1 MKKYL
6 FILIIIVFIV
16 FSMNLII
23 NARQFEINNDDIDI
37 DTNIVL
43 LSFYSEDSMIK
54 SDYFFE
60 ILVFEQEDYIL
71 IPLNLLSS
79 QTDLEIIFDRLN
91 NTLRIKN
98 PVNEKE
104 ALVNLKNREYINYP
118 EWDDNPPVILN
129 NDFYVS
135 KKLISYLLEAEI
147 EWKPRNQEL
156 ALTGDFEQEKEEQ
169 DEIVEEEKEKIVKES
184 KDKIVTP
191 EGVFTLGS
199 INYRLTLD
207 YSDSNLYADNLEF
220 KEVLGIFGR
229 AGNWALSLKERGS
242 YDINNN
248 QTDLQIPYVKAEYK
262 DESKLII
269 IGDSFM
275 NFDNTI
281 KEKQFRGLYFRTPDR
296 LSVKVVP
303 LIDISGQ
310 TEVESEVQL
319 YINNV
324 IRDEMIVDE
333 MGVYRFEDVALSM
346 QILNEIEIVITKPD
360 DSTEVINKKLTVV
373 EKLLRKGTK
382 EFEAVAGLYKE
393 ESTISAYDGEILG
406 FSGRIAVNEDLSL
419 NTEASYFNKKYL
431 AEEGEYLSSNIGL
444 AYRLIDNAIVSLD
457 WYYGDYEGLK
467 EEGYKLNLHYALKK
481 GFFDGY
487 YLHIPQNL
495 SELIPEEEGI
505 EKRIVGVYNIND
517 RWSIEPTI
525 GVYESLNIEAP
536 YQTEFVKLR
545 LRRKNGWENYLAL
558 MGSYEKINRNYTFT
572 VNEESFDIPGENQ
585 RIGYGLGYQKYQR
598 GFKFLSEA
606 NVYENNINL
615 PQEVNFKYKD
625 IDYNL
630 EVYKVLTDNLLINGS
645 TSAEFEDDEGEISNL
660 DQEAE
665 LRFRYNLFNNTF
677 ITLLGRY
684 SSIETENIYDTRYT
698 ASVNSYLTDNIN
710 VFAQYS
716 IIDTLGVFN
725 YNEAR
730 IDSNY
735 ALENNSGYINLF
747 ARYVMPN
754 DSAYEDRLS
763 FGASYSKLFDNKNEL
778 EVEIGKNYESFVDEN
793 FEYYFRV
800 SFAQAFAFA
809 KDNILKTNYNS
820 NDHRSFVA
828 GYVYLDEN
836 NNGVYDEG
844 EQPVPDITMRLD
856 NLRAVS
862 NEDGLYRFN
871 PMFTDVYLL
880 NFDYNRLFAD
890 YTPITGEKIIK
901 IEDNQNL
908 FLNFG
913 LTLNGSISGKL
924 FLDKNNNGI
933 QDEEDEPLSWIG
945 VTLDGKKYDYTDSRG
960 EFYFE
965 NVSLGSHEINI
976 VQESIPANLEYEK
989 TISRNIIITKD
1000 KLDVQDIIIPLYYSF

>member
-373 EKLLRKGTK
+373 
-382 EFEAVAGLYKE
+382 
-393 ESTISAYDGEILG
+393 
-406 FSGRIAVNEDLSL
+406 
-419 NTEASYFNKKYL
+419 
-431 AEEGEYLSSNIGL
+431 
-444 AYRLIDNAIVSLD
+444 
-457 WYYGDYEGLK
+457 
-467 EEGYKLNLHYALKK
+467 
-481 GFFDGY
+481 
-487 YLHIPQNL
+487 
-495 SELIPEEEGI
+495 
-505 EKRIVGVYNIND
+505 
-517 RWSIEPTI
+517 
-525 GVYESLNIEAP
+525 
-536 YQTEFVKLR
+536 
-545 LRRKNGWENYLAL
+545 
-558 MGSYEKINRNYTFT
+558 
-572 VNEESFDIPGENQ
+572 
-585 RIGYGLGYQKYQR
+585 
-598 GFKFLSEA
+598 
-606 NVYENNINL
+606 
-615 PQEVNFKYKD
+615 
-625 IDYNL
+625 
-630 EVYKVLTDNLLINGS
+630 
-645 TSAEFEDDEGEISNL
+645 
-660 DQEAE
+660 
-665 LRFRYNLFNNTF
+665 
-677 ITLLGRY
+677 
-684 SSIETENIYDTRYT
+684 
-698 ASVNSYLTDNIN
+698 
-710 VFAQYS
+710 
-716 IIDTLGVFN
+716 
-725 YNEAR
+725 
-730 IDSNY
+730 
-735 ALENNSGYINLF
+735 
-747 ARYVMPN
+747 
-754 DSAYEDRLS
+754 
-763 FGASYSKLFDNKNEL
+763 
-778 EVEIGKNYESFVDEN
+778 
-793 FEYYFRV
+793 
-800 SFAQAFAFA
+800 
-809 KDNILKTNYNS
+809 
-820 NDHRSFVA
+820 
-828 GYVYLDEN
+828 
-836 NNGVYDEG
+836 
-844 EQPVPDITMRLD
+844 
-856 NLRAVS
+856 
-862 NEDGLYRFN
+862 
-871 PMFTDVYLL
+871 
-880 NFDYNRLFAD
+880 
-890 YTPITGEKIIK
+890 
-901 IEDNQNL
+901 
-908 FLNFG
+908 
-913 LTLNGSISGKL
+913 
-924 FLDKNNNGI
+924 
-933 QDEEDEPLSWIG
+933 
-945 VTLDGKKYDYTDSRG
+945 
-960 EFYFE
+960 
-965 NVSLGSHEINI
+965 
-976 VQESIPANLEYEK
+976 
-989 TISRNIIITKD
+989 
-1000 KLDVQDIIIPLYYSF
+1000 